1 MNFFKD
7 LLNYTTM
14 ISYLF
19 VYFVVIPLPFVECN
33 YILTSKTKGKRPN
46 LAKNKI
52 KRTAK
57 FLKSNIEFTFTT
69 DLNTTEILQLSKDF
83 YVEKD
88 NVASINWHL
97 DRIDQRTLPLSRTTY
112 LGNSS
117 NLIDMYIVDT
127 GVDISHP
134 EFSENNAI
142 WGGNFHSDGINN
154 DCNGHGTHVA
164 SVALGKQYGSGKRA
178 NLIAVK
184 VLGCNG
190 SGSYSNIIKAI
201 EWITNRASTSGKISI
216 VNLSLGGPASSALD
230 SAITS
235 SFNSGVYYVVAAGNS
250 NANSCNYSPAR
261 VKVAVTVAASNIK
274 DTKASFSNF
283 GKCVDVYA
291 PGVNILAA
299 YPNNAYATLSGTSFS
314 SPVTAGVLSYY
325 LSKYGRSGYN
335 IFYNSMT
342 NNVILKNPRRTVNK
356 LVYYV

>member
-1 MNFFKD
+1 
-7 LLNYTTM
+7 M
-14 ISYLF
+14 IAYLF
-19 VYFVVIPLPFVECN
+19 VYFVVIPFPFVNCN
-33 YILTSKTKGKRPN
+33 YILTSKNNGKIPN

-52 KRTAK
+52 KGGAK
-57 FLKSNIEFTFTT
+57 FPKSNIEFIFTT
-69 DLNTTEILQLSKDF
+69 DLNSNEILQLSKDF

-97 DRIDQRTLPLSRTTY
+97 DRIDQRTLPLSNTNY

-127 GVDISHP
+127 GVDISHS

-142 WGGNFHSDGINN
+142 WGGNFVNDGINN

-164 SVALGKQYGSGKRA
+164 SLALGKQYGSGKRG
-178 NLIAVK
+178 NLIAIK

-190 SGSYSNIIKAI
+190 SGSYSDIIKAI

-216 VNLSLGGPASSALD
+216 VNMSLGGPASSALD

-261 VKVAVTVAASNIK
+261 VPAVITVAASDIN
-274 DTKASFSNF
+274 DNKASFSNF
-283 GKCVDVYA
+283 GQCIDVYS
-291 PGVNILAA
+291 PGVNLLAA
-299 YPNNAYATLSGTSFS
+299 WLNGAYATLSGTSMA
-314 SPVTAGVLSYY
+314 SPVAAGILSYY
-325 LSKYGRSGYN
+325 LSKYGTSGYN